1 MTVIMHILV
10 MFAVVLNIQGH
21 RKPEKDNFDMHSKP
35 IDLLQRLKL
44 LNFQN
49 IEIIRKYVK
58 QHSIWDNSGK
68 IALKNSIAV
77 TCRQRTMKVKMSVK
91 DRANEL
97 LNMMELM
104 VSVLQQLKI
113 DESRLPLEADE
124 MTKDLR
130 HMEFELRD
138 IAESVYRKLVENNLG
153 PLLAPYTSGHF
164 PDHPIYNGYSPKTV
178 RTMIVMQLYA
188 LQSCI
193 GDIYHVLKNDLLDVL
208 HGIKF
213 RA

>member
-1 MTVIMHILV
+1 MAIKVSPGSKLQ
-10 MFAVVLNIQGH
+10 VLD
-21 RKPEKDNFDMHSKP
+21 RRTSKLKKEKQEKRNTRSCQKHLQFKFWKDDGDNAYFSD
-35 IDLLQRLKL
+35 
-44 LNFQN
+44 
-49 IEIIRKYVK
+49 VK